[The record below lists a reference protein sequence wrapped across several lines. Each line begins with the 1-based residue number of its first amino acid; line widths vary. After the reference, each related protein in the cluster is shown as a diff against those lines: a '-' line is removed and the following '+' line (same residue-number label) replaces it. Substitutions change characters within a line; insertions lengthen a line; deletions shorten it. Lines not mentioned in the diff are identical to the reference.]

1 MKEADSQLMGALKRL
16 QQSAQKIVETR
27 GYTREAGK
35 IRMLEELI
43 REQLKGENTRTSA
56 RPTR

>member
-1 MKEADSQLMGALKRL
+1 MRETDSHLTNALKRL

-27 GYTREAGK
+27 GYTKEAGK

-43 REQLKGENTRTSA
+43 REQLKGENTRTATRSA
-56 RPTR
+56 R